1 MSQGLASPPTAT
13 LVPSFPLYPE
23 PTSRLVATTL
33 GTALR
38 PRTGPVSLFEL
49 ARFSTGNISLSYA
62 RILTRWRRMIGQAG
76 GDIRRHE
83 AIWVESRVDLYCHL
97 PRTLDVL

>member
-1 MSQGLASPPTAT
+1 
-13 LVPSFPLYPE
+13 
-23 PTSRLVATTL
+23 
-33 GTALR
+33 
-38 PRTGPVSLFEL
+38 
-49 ARFSTGNISLSYA
+49 
-62 RILTRWRRMIGQAG
+62 MIGQAG